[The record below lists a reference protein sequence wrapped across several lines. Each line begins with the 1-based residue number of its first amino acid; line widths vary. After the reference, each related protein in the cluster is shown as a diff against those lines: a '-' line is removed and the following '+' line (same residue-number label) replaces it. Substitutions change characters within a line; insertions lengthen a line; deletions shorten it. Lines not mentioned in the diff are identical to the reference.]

1 MLDLIIL
8 HKCIGINYGNIIKW
22 RAVTMLFTSY
32 TPKVPTMASE
42 TVHYK
47 RGVSQQFSLPA
58 FKIDFA
64 EWKEEDVSTEEVIE
78 SIKHGVLTVMLN

>member
-1 MLDLIIL
+1 
-8 HKCIGINYGNIIKW
+8 
-22 RAVTMLFTSY
+22 MLFTSY

-64 EWKEEDVSTEEVIE
+64 EWKEEDVSTYQVMM
-78 SIKHGVLTVMLN
+78 SVKHDVLTVMLD